1 MSGSRSKR
9 RNEGGMALRLDRIVN
24 IDELD
29 MPGHTKIRAALEKWQ
44 QDHPINELKIGET
57 DDFYLILKRKEKK
70 K

>member
-1 MSGSRSKR
+1 MFMDGNIK
-9 RNEGGMALRLDRIVN
+9 LDRLVN

-44 QDHPINELKIGET
+44 REHPITELKIGET
-57 DDFYLILKRKEKK
+57 DDFYLILRRKEKK

>member
-1 MSGSRSKR
+1 
-9 RNEGGMALRLDRIVN
+9 MALRLDRIVN

>member
-1 MSGSRSKR
+1 MKF
-9 RNEGGMALRLDRIVN
+9 DRIVN

-44 QDHPINELKIGET
+44 KEHPINELRIGET